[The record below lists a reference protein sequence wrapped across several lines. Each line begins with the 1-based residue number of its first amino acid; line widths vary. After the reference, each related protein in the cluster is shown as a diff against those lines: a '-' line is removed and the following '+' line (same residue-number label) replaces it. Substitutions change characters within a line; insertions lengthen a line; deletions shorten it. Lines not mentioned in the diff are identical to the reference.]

1 MIRVAITPVEIFEE
15 EVAFI
20 TMILDAGWDYVHL
33 RHPETS
39 IDELRQLIGSI
50 DSKYYNR
57 LKLHDNF
64 ELVEEFKLGGVHLN
78 RRNSIAPDDFNGGI
92 SKSCHTIGEIE
103 ASHNFDYITLSPIF
117 DSISK
122 EGYNATFSNEEL
134 MRVKYS
140 DKVVALG
147 GITPLTATKLNEYE
161 FIGYAVLGYL
171 FNSPDITTLGNRLN
185 EFEIIK

>member
-1 MIRVAITPVEIFEE
+1 MIRIAITPIEIFDEE
-15 EVAFI
+15 GAFI
-20 TMILDAGWDYVHL
+20 TTILDAGWDYVHL
-33 RHPETS
+33 RHPNAI
-39 IDELRQLIGSI
+39 IDEMRLLIDSI
-50 DSKYYNR
+50 DSKYHCR

-64 ELVEEFKLGGVHLN
+64 ELVKEYKLGGVHLN
-78 RRNSIAPDDFNGGI
+78 QRNSIAPDNYNGSI

-122 EGYNATFSNEEL
+122 EGYNATFSNKEL

-140 DKVVALG
+140 DNVVALG

-171 FNSPDITTLGNRLN
+171 FNSPDITALEKRLN
-185 EFEIIK
+185 EFKTIK

>member
-20 TMILDAGWDYVHL
+20 TMILDAGWNYVHL
-33 RHPETS
+33 RHPEAS
-39 IDELRQLIGSI
+39 IDEMRQLIGSI
-50 DSKYYNR
+50 DSKYHNR

-64 ELVEEFKLGGVHLN
+64 DLVEEFKLGGVHLN
-78 RRNSIAPDDFNGGI
+78 RRNSIAPDDFNGSI

-122 EGYNATFSNEEL
+122 EGYNATFNDEEL

-147 GITPLTATKLNEYE
+147 GITPLTATKLNKYE
-161 FIGYAVLGYL
+161 FIGYAALGYL
-171 FNSPDITTLGNRLN
+171 FNSHDITTLENRLN